1 MVKRIA
7 RSDTDFRVTIEQIGR
22 LERALLSVRESD
34 SGSDESIHAIALIQ
48 YQEVARLRS
57 ELDEALGF
65 DAKEARRAPSG
76 FDLVSVRPIAAG
88 SGGSMPLDA
97 GRRLVEQSRNMLLA
111 AACSALRPQRAFRF
125 RDCPEARRYIGE
137 VRLEQTETGG
147 FAVNLLSPVIQK
159 KNGSKPAIDG
169 FPRLTTTKLV
179 SGLRALRESADLSK
193 EIGGAGDI
201 FAERVNDGVSSNLCG
216 AVGKMVGRRKPIELE
231 ISVSWALAAPMPGEH
246 ARFRFRE
253 DDAPILLGASD
264 FLRKAGHVF

>member
-7 RSDTDFRVTIEQIGR
+7 RPDTDFRVTIEQIGR
-22 LERALLSVRESD
+22 LERALLSVQESD
-34 SGSDESIHAIALIQ
+34 SGSAESIHAIALIQ
-48 YQEVARLRS
+48 YQEIVRLRS

-65 DAKEARRAPSG
+65 DPKEARAPSG
-76 FDLVSVRPIAAG
+76 FDLVSVRPIAAEN
-88 SGGSMPLDA
+88 GGSMPLDA

-137 VRLEQTETGG
+137 VRLEQTEIGG
-147 FAVNLLSPVIQK
+147 FAVNLSSPVVQK
-159 KNGSKPAIDG
+159 KNGSKPTIDG
-169 FPRLTTTKLV
+169 FPRLTTTKLA
-179 SGLRALRESADLSK
+179 SGLRALRESADLAK

-201 FAERVNDGVSSNLCG
+201 FAERVNDGASSNLCG

-253 DDAPILLGASD
+253 DDAPVLLGASD
-264 FLRKAGHVF
+264 SLRKAGHAF